1 MDTDTLPPD
10 LARFADEAVAAGR
23 FRDVADV
30 IRTGVAMLQRS
41 EAARAHLLASVV
53 AAEAEG
59 DRDGYFSLDQIEAE
73 MRAAIRS
80 AAHPDA

>member
-1 MDTDTLPPD
+1 MNTDSLPPD

-41 EAARAHLLASVV
+41 EAAR
-53 AAEAEG
+53 G
-59 DRDGYFSLDQIEAE
+59 R
-73 MRAAIRS
+73 
-80 AAHPDA
+80 